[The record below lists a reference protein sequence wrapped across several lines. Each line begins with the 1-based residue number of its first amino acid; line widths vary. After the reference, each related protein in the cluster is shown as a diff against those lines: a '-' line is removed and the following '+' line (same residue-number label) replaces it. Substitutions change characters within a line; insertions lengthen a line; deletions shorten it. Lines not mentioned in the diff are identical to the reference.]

1 MDQELHLELRQIITP
16 QLLLNLKLLALPN
29 LELETIIRQELE
41 KNPALEAVEEE
52 VENHEIAEPIADND
66 EFDLTDLINDESV
79 YLPTP
84 LTQDTSS
91 DISEIKT
98 VEKSNFEETLL
109 PIVKSVIDEDE
120 LPIAEYIIGNL
131 TDDGFLLLPTSEISD
146 ALKIPLEKVQKVIN
160 IIQGIEP
167 GGIASPNLQ
176 TALICQLKL
185 LGFDENSLEIKIIQE
200 CFDLLLKKNFT
211 KIQQLLK
218 VTDKEISLALSN
230 IQNLETRP
238 ARRYLNIPTT
248 YITPDFAIKWQEDK
262 LVGYINDET
271 IPILRISPRY
281 REILLNPQNFSKEEV
296 DFARQRLQSAIM
308 IIKGIESRKNLLNN
322 VLKYLI
328 DNQKEFF
335 IHGNEK
341 YIKPILIKDI
351 ATALNVHM
359 STISR
364 AVQNKYV
371 ETPVGIFPLRFFFTT
386 GVGEHSRISIKEK
399 IREIIN
405 AEDKSKPY
413 TDEQIV
419 QLLEKQNIKISRRTV
434 AKYREEMNIPGSSE
448 RATIT

>member
-1 MDQELHLELRQIITP
+1 
-16 QLLLNLKLLALPN
+16 
-29 LELETIIRQELE
+29 
-41 KNPALEAVEEE
+41 
-52 VENHEIAEPIADND
+52 
-66 EFDLTDLINDESV
+66 
-79 YLPTP
+79 
-84 LTQDTSS
+84 
-91 DISEIKT
+91 
-98 VEKSNFEETLL
+98 
-109 PIVKSVIDEDE
+109 
-120 LPIAEYIIGNL
+120 
-131 TDDGFLLLPTSEISD
+131 
-146 ALKIPLEKVQKVIN
+146 QKVIN

-167 GGIASPNLQ
+167 GGIATPNLQ

-200 CFDLLLKKNFT
+200 CFDLLLKRNFT

-218 VTDKEISLALSN
+218 VTDKEVLQALAN

-238 ARRYLNIPTT
+238 ARRYLTAPTS
-248 YITPDFAIKWQEDK
+248 YINPDFAIKWQEDK
-262 LVGYINDET
+262 LIGYINDET

-281 REILLNPQNFSKEEV
+281 REIVLNPQNFSKEEV
-296 DFARQRLQSAIM
+296 DFARQRLQSAVM
-308 IIKGIESRKNLLNN
+308 IIKGIESRRNLLNN
-322 VLKYLI
+322 ILKYLI

-335 IHGNEK
+335 IHGSEK

-351 ATALNVHM
+351 ATALNVHV

-386 GVGEHSRISIKEK
+386 GIGEHSRVSIKEK

-419 QLLEKQNIKISRRTV
+419 VLLKQQNIKLSRRTV
-434 AKYREEMNIPGSSE
+434 AKYREEMNIPGSNE
-448 RATIT
+448 RAITI